1 MTRTPLVIACGLALT
16 TLVGC
21 GGPTHRVAD
30 PQEYG
35 VVDTDA
41 INWNE
46 LRPAVDEMMG
56 EIARLNAQGW
66 PSHVVMTPE
75 APFKPQLR
83 IHTIQNRTRERLD
96 IQAYKNE
103 LMNALVNQGIVYVV
117 GDSRDRAAVGA
128 ERDYSDAGNTTQEL
142 TGDEDATGLV
152 LQGEIQDFVI
162 DQENARQHDYQFNLR
177 LIDTKK
183 NRILKVTSTKFRK
196 KKSY

>member
-1 MTRTPLVIACGLALT
+1 MKRTLIAAVLLSGA
-16 TLVGC
+16 LVGC
-21 GGPTHRVAD
+21 SGPTNTVED
-30 PQEYG
+30 PEDQGLIE
-35 VVDTDA
+35 TDA
-41 INWNE
+41 IGWNE
-46 LRPAVDEMMG
+46 LRPAVDDMMKKIS
-56 EIARLNAQGW
+56 EINAEGW

-75 APFKPQLR
+75 PPKKPVLR
-83 IHTIQNRTRERLD
+83 IHNIQNRTRERLD

-183 NRILKVTSTKFRK
+183 NRILKVTTTKFRK

>member
-1 MTRTPLVIACGLALT
+1 MKRTLTAAVLLSGAL
-16 TLVGC
+16 LLGC
-21 GGPTHRVAD
+21 SGPTNTVED
-30 PQEYG
+30 PEDQGLIE
-35 VVDTDA
+35 TDA
-41 INWNE
+41 IGWNE
-46 LRPAVDEMMG
+46 LRPAVDDMLKKIS
-56 EIARLNAQGW
+56 EINAEGW
-66 PSHVVMTPE
+66 PSYVVMTPE
-75 APFKPQLR
+75 PPTKPVLR

-183 NRILKVTSTKFRK
+183 NRILKVTTTKFRK

>member
-1 MTRTPLVIACGLALT
+1 MKRTLIAAVLLSGA
-16 TLVGC
+16 LVGC
-21 GGPTHRVAD
+21 SGPTNTVED
-30 PQEYG
+30 PEDQGLIE
-35 VVDTDA
+35 TDA
-41 INWNE
+41 IGWNE
-46 LRPAVDEMMG
+46 LRPAVDDMMKKIS
-56 EIARLNAQGW
+56 EINAEGW

-75 APFKPQLR
+75 PPKKPVLR
-83 IHTIQNRTRERLD
+83 IHNIQNRTRERLD

>member
-1 MTRTPLVIACGLALT
+1 MKRTLTAAVLLSGAL
-16 TLVGC
+16 LVGC
-21 GGPTHRVAD
+21 SGPTNTVED
-30 PQEYG
+30 PEDQGLIE
-35 VVDTDA
+35 TDA
-41 INWNE
+41 IGWNE
-46 LRPAVDEMMG
+46 LRPAVDDMLKKIS
-56 EIARLNAQGW
+56 EINAEGW

-75 APFKPQLR
+75 TPKKAVLR
-83 IHTIQNRTRERLD
+83 IHNIQNRTRERLD

-183 NRILKVTSTKFRK
+183 NRVLKVTSTKFRK

>member
-1 MTRTPLVIACGLALT
+1 MKRTLTAAVLLSGAL
-16 TLVGC
+16 LLGC
-21 GGPTHRVAD
+21 SGPTNTVED
-30 PQEYG
+30 PEDQGLIE
-35 VVDTDA
+35 TDA
-41 INWNE
+41 IGWNE
-46 LRPAVDEMMG
+46 LRPAVDDMLKKIS
-56 EIARLNAQGW
+56 EINAEGW
-66 PSHVVMTPE
+66 PSHVVMPPE
-75 APFKPQLR
+75 PPTKPVLR